1 MSPKQHKIKVGISIG
16 DYNGIGPEIIMKS
29 LKDKSITDFFT
40 PIIFGSGKLFT
51 YQKNIFKLP
60 LNFNYITEVSQAQD
74 DKINMVN
81 LWKDNV
87 NVALGTPTEES
98 TRMAI
103 DSLEAATHALMSGEI
118 DVLVT
123 APINKEE
130 MMKHGFQH
138 AGHTGYLEEKFGKKG
153 LMFLVTDDLKVAVS
167 THHIPLVEVAE
178 NISKEKAELEK
189 DMDSLEAEEASL
201 ESDQQELNKILEENK
216 ELLAGLYKTS
226 DKATSEIQNGAL
238 ESDDIEK
245 AISNYYAEKARL
257 EAERAEQERNNNSN
271 SGGSSSGTIHGDLD
285 ISPSGFV
292 WPCPGYYYLTSEWNE
307 DRGSYNH
314 GAIDIADA
322 GIMGADVVAAKEGVV
337 IDSYNGCYHNWGK
350 DGSCG
355 CGGGYG
361 NYVMIAHDGGKM
373 TVYGHLSTTM
383 VYTGQHVY
391 QGQVIGFVGS
401 TGHSTGAHLHF
412 ETRLNGVKYN
422 PMTEYQS

>member
-178 NISKEKAELEK
+178 NISKEKIKKQIKLLNQCLIEDFCIERPKIAVLGLNPHSGDGGAIGKEEIEIIEPSIRELFGNGI
-189 DMDSLEAEEASL
+189 MTFGPYPADSFFQPNKYKNFDAVLAMYHDQGLAPFKTLAYEEGV
-201 ESDQQELNKILEENK
+201 NYT
-216 ELLAGLYKTS
+216 AGLPFIRTS
-226 DKATSEIQNGAL
+226 PDHGVAYDIAGKNLADEQSFSE
-238 ESDDIEK
+238 
-245 AISNYYAEKARL
+245 AIFMGIKIFKNRKEYNDLMANRMQP
-257 EAERAEQERNNNSN
+257 RRSN
-271 SGGSSSGTIHGDLD
+271 SGNNPADD
-285 ISPSGFV
+285 SPV
-292 WPCPGYYYLTSEWNE
+292 
-307 DRGSYNH
+307 DRS
-314 GAIDIADA
+314 
-322 GIMGADVVAAKEGVV
+322 
-337 IDSYNGCYHNWGK
+337 
-350 DGSCG
+350 
-355 CGGGYG
+355 
-361 NYVMIAHDGGKM
+361 
-373 TVYGHLSTTM
+373 
-383 VYTGQHVY
+383 
-391 QGQVIGFVGS
+391 
-401 TGHSTGAHLHF
+401 
-412 ETRLNGVKYN
+412 
-422 PMTEYQS
+422 